1 MQISLENTGTLERK
15 MTVEVPAEK
24 ITSAIEQ
31 KLQTMSRQV
40 KISGFRPGKVPMRV
54 VRQRFGKQVS
64 QEVVA
69 DTMRSSYQE
78 AILQEKLRPAG
89 NPQIEPLNLETDQDL
104 KYIAT
109 FEVYPDISLAELS
122 NLEVEVADVKLADS
136 DIDNMLEKLRKQ
148 KMNWKEV
155 DRAAKQEDQVTIDFK
170 GTMNDEEFPGGT
182 QNDFTVLLGN
192 STLLPDFEKQLKGVK
207 KGQEKSF
214 DIEFPENYMQQE
226 LAGEVA
232 TFAIQVK
239 KVEEGELPEMD
250 ETFVKEFGVQDG
262 ELSSL
267 KEQLKGN
274 MTLELDQRKKVF
286 AKDQVMLQLYETNEF
301 EIPNSMVQDEIKVL
315 RAHSMKDMNIQDE
328 SKLPDSLFE
337 KEAKRRISLGLMIGE
352 IASQNE
358 IKLDQEKVNEHLNM
372 LASGYTKPEEVIQY
386 YRSNQ
391 QAMANVEILVME
403 EQVVEFVLN
412 QAKQVNKSFTYD
424 EFVNDKA

>member
-109 FEVYPDISLAELS
+109 FEVYPEISLAELS
-122 NLEVEVADVKLADS
+122 KLEVEVADVKVANS

-155 DRAAKQEDQVTIDFK
+155 DRAAKQEDQVTIDFI

-182 QNDFTVLLGN
+182 QNDFTVVLGN
-192 STLLPDFEKQLKGVK
+192 STLLPDFEKQLEGVK

-226 LAGEVA
+226 LAGKVA
-232 TFAIQVK
+232 TFTIQVK
-239 KVEEGELPEMD
+239 KVEEGELPKMD
-250 ETFVKEFGVQDG
+250 EAFVKEFGIQDG

-267 KEQLKGN
+267 KEQLKSN

-286 AKDQVMLQLYETNEF
+286 AKDQVMQQLYETNEF

-337 KEAKRRISLGLMIGE
+337 KEAMRRISLGLMIGE

-358 IKLDQEKVNEHLNM
+358 IKLDQEKVDEHLNT

-412 QAKQVNKSFTYD
+412 QANQVNKSFTYD
-424 EFVNDKA
+424 EFVNNKA

>member
-15 MTVEVPAEK
+15 MTVEIPAEK

-31 KLQTMSRQV
+31 KLQNMSRQV

-89 NPQIEPLNLETDQDL
+89 NPHIEPLNLETDQDL

-122 NLEVEVADVKLADS
+122 QLEIEVADVEVADS

-155 DRAAKQEDQVTIDFK
+155 NRVAKQDDQVTIDFK
-170 GTMNDEEFPGGT
+170 GTMNDEEFPGGS
-182 QNDFTVLLGN
+182 QEDFAVVLGN
-192 STLLPDFEKQLKGVK
+192 STLLPEFEKQLEGVK
-207 KGQEKSF
+207 RDQEKSF

-226 LAGEVA
+226 LAEKIA
-232 TFAIQVK
+232 TFTIKVK

-250 ETFVKEFGVQDG
+250 ETFVKEFGIQDG

-267 KEQLKGN
+267 KEQLKSN
-274 MTLELDQRKKVF
+274 MALELNQRKKAF
-286 AKDQVMLQLYETNEF
+286 EKDQVMKQLYEANKF
-301 EIPNSMVQDEIKVL
+301 EIPNSMVLDEIKVL
-315 RAHSMKDMNIQDE
+315 RAHTMKDMNIQDE
-328 SKLPDSLFE
+328 SKLPDSMFE
-337 KEAKRRISLGLMIGE
+337 EEAKRRISLGLMIGE
-352 IASQNE
+352 IATQNE
-358 IKLDQEKVNEHLNM
+358 IKLDQEKVNEHLNVI
-372 LASGYTKPEEVIQY
+372 ASGYSKPEEVIQY
-386 YRSNQ
+386 YRGNQ
-391 QAMANVEILVME
+391 QAMANIEILVME
-403 EQVVEFVLN
+403 EQVVEFVLD
-412 QAKQVNKSFTYD
+412 QAKQVNKSFSYD
-424 EFVNDKA
+424 EFVNKQA